1 MARTLAACL
10 VGLIALGTSPQLVSA
25 QGLPLPEEDVRTLA
39 RPGQPTITV
48 YLWGTVG
55 SPGVWRVERD
65 MDLVRFLSVV
75 QVPGIGGEDQ
85 NVRRNFKLRIYR
97 RVYGTDDGDRR
108 EVYTEDV
115 SNLLEG
121 DAKIP
126 PSLQDGD
133 IIAVE
138 TQTRRKFSFRT
149 VFEVV
154 RTTASLLTLYFLI
167 DDQVF

>member
-1 MARTLAACL
+1 
-10 VGLIALGTSPQLVSA
+10 
-25 QGLPLPEEDVRTLA
+25 
-39 RPGQPTITV
+39 
-48 YLWGTVG
+48 
-55 SPGVWRVERD
+55 